1 MFAPLEMGRQS
12 DYSSDSYYWES
23 STVPYS
29 EEFPTDPRWECRS
42 ASPTADMLVA
52 ASEPPR
58 VEPMAGELARA
69 MDVAR
74 AAEKAPRPVDYWD
87 SATVDSMACMV
98 VARARRWEN
107 RLAVS
112 KGFSTVCK
120 MATPRDNATVG
131 S

>member
-1 MFAPLEMGRQS
+1 
-12 DYSSDSYYWES
+12 
-23 STVPYS
+23 
-29 EEFPTDPRWECRS
+29 
-42 ASPTADMLVA
+42 
-52 ASEPPR
+52 
-58 VEPMAGELARA
+58 MAGELARA

-87 SATVDSMACMV
+87 SATVDSTAGSMACMV

-112 KGFSTVCK
+112 KDFSMVCK